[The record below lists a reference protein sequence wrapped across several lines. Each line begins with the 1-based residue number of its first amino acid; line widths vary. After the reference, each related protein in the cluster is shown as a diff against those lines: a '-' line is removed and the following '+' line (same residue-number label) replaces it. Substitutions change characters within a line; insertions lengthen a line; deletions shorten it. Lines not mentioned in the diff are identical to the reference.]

1 MLNKHIFLLT
11 HFRSILYAIKSP
23 CFKIFFCYR
32 QNRNVHWETSL
43 LLSLKFTPITVSN
56 NLLQDFSSLNAL
68 RANLFHKRMRVE
80 YSIFRFGWWNIFFCI
95 CSLGH
100 VQVIPDDLSGGWTCS
115 VVIQKILQLGLVH
128 ESTPNKR
135 IGTANIGSPF

>member
-43 LLSLKFTPITVSN
+43 LLSLKFTLITVSN

-80 YSIFRFGWWNIFFCI
+80 YSIFRFGWWNIFFLYLFFRSRASDTWWFIRRVNMFSCH
-95 CSLGH
+95 SENSSAWFG
-100 VQVIPDDLSGGWTCS
+100 PW
-115 VVIQKILQLGLVH
+115 KYA
-128 ESTPNKR
+128 E
-135 IGTANIGSPF
+135 